1 MIEND
6 LKPGK
11 ISQETGIEIKKVYN
25 ALERGLAPKK
35 VAKAVNAYF
44 PPSLHVHVSLPAAAL
59 REENRRLRAER
70 DLCLSA
76 LEKHGVDLDQVTA

>member
-11 ISQETGIEIKKVYN
+11 ISQETGIEIRKVYN

-44 PPSLHVHVSLPAAAL
+44 PKHLRVHVSLSAAEL

-76 LEKHGVDLDQVTA
+76 LEEHGVDPGPVTM